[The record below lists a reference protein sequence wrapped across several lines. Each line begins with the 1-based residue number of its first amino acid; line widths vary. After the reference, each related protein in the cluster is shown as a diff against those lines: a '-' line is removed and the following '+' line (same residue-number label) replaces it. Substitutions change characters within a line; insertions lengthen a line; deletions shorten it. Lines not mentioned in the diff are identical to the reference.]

1 MAFVRMAFTA
11 VASALL
17 FSAASARADEAVIER
32 WYGALLKADRVV
44 LAELL
49 SDDARISLDDL
60 DIVQTKQ
67 EFLASMDEWESAV
80 AGGAIRHRLEKE
92 EDGVSTVLVCYD
104 FPNNRMLMQETF
116 AITEGRITASSQAE
130 VADNCDA
137 Y

>member
-17 FSAASARADEAVIER
+17 FSAASARANEAVIER

-67 EFLASMDEWESAV
+67 EFLESMDEWESAV